1 MSLVSSSRNISKR
14 SLTFNKSFIISI
26 LIHIILIF
34 SISITTYYKLPI
46 FSDSPIINV
55 KFANS
60 SQDNFTNIN
69 FGDTE
74 NLNKDISFSSEGKMN
89 SSKNIT
95 QSFKIK
101 KLQANSIVNS
111 DEAMYL
117 NFWQRQIEKTGDN
130 IISNSKKIFNGK
142 VQIMATV
149 DVNGNLIDATILIS
163 SGDKQIDEMAINIL
177 KKSAPFAAFNQT
189 MSDEYSVLEIV
200 RDWNFSSN

>member
-74 NLNKDISFSSEGKMN
+74 YLNKDISFSSEGKMN

-130 IISNSKKIFNGK
+130 LISNSKKIFNGK

>member
-74 NLNKDISFSSEGKMN
+74 YLNKDISFSSEGKMN

>member
-117 NFWQRQIEKTGDN
+117 NFWQRQIEKTGDY

>member
-46 FSDSPIINV
+46 FSDSPIINI

>member
-26 LIHIILIF
+26 LIHVILIF

-74 NLNKDISFSSEGKMN
+74 YLNKDISFSSEGKMN